1 MAKILSGVMSPMDK
15 PLVKAL
21 VLGGIAY
28 YFTRD
33 FMPAAVIGGG
43 SYVADK
49 LM

>member
-1 MAKILSGVMSPMDK
+1 MDK
-15 PLVKAL
+15 SLMKAL
-21 VLGGIAY
+21 ILGGITY

-49 LM
+49 IM

>member
-1 MAKILSGVMSPMDK
+1 MEKSLM
-15 PLVKAL
+15 KAL
-21 VLGGIAY
+21 ILGGIAY

-49 LM
+49 FM